1 MSMTDP
7 IADYLTRIRNAQ
19 QAKHKYTDIP
29 ASNLKRKISRILME
43 QGYIKKYI
51 VIDDGRQG
59 IIRIWLK
66 YDQDKNPVITKL
78 IRVSKPG
85 LRQYV
90 DVENLPRV
98 KNNLGIAILTTPRG
112 IITAREAR
120 RQNVG
125 GEVLCYIW

>member
-7 IADYLTRIRNAQ
+7 VADYLTRIRNALH
-19 QAKHKYTDIP
+19 AKYNYVDIP
-29 ASNLKRKISRILME
+29 ASNLKRKMSRILLE

-51 VIDDGRQG
+51 IIKDGKQG
-59 IIRIWLK
+59 LIRIWLK
-66 YDQDKNPVITKL
+66 YDEEKNPVITKI

-85 LRQYV
+85 RRQYV
-90 DVENLPRV
+90 NVNDLPRV
-98 KNNLGIAILTTPRG
+98 KNNLGIAILTTPKG
-112 IITAREAR
+112 VITANEAR

>member
-7 IADYLTRIRNAQ
+7 IADYLTRIRNAL

-29 ASNLKRKISRILME
+29 ASNLKRKLSRILVE

-51 VIDDGRQG
+51 VIDDGKQG
-59 IIRIWLK
+59 LIRIWLK
-66 YDQDKNPVITKL
+66 YDQDNNPVISKL

-85 LRQYV
+85 LRQYSN
-90 DVENLPRV
+90 VENLPRV

-112 IITAREAR
+112 IITAREAK

>member
-19 QAKHKYTDIP
+19 QAKHKYVDIP
-29 ASNLKRKISRILME
+29 ASNMKRKMSRILLE

-51 VIDDGRQG
+51 VIDDGKQG
-59 IIRIWLK
+59 LVRVWLK
-66 YDQDKNPVITKL
+66 YDQYSNPIISKM
-78 IRVSKPG
+78 IRVSTPG
-85 LRQYV
+85 RRKYV
-90 DVENLPRV
+90 DVDNLPRV
-98 KNNLGIAILTTPRG
+98 MNNIGIAIMTTPRG
-112 IITAREAR
+112 VITANEAK

>member
-7 IADYLTRIRNAQ
+7 IADYLTRIRNAL
-19 QAKHKYTDIP
+19 QAKHKYVDIP
-29 ASNLKRKISRILME
+29 ASILKRKISRILVE
-43 QGYIKKYI
+43 QGYLKKYI
-51 VIDDGRQG
+51 LVDDGKQG

-66 YDQDKNPVITKL
+66 YDADNNPIISKL
-78 IRVSKPG
+78 VRVSRPG
-85 LRQYV
+85 LRKYV
-90 DVENLPRV
+90 NVESMPRI
-98 KNNLGIAILTTPRG
+98 KNNLGIAILTTPKG

>member
-7 IADYLTRIRNAQ
+7 IADYLTRIRNALH
-19 QAKHKYTDIP
+19 AKHAFVDIP
-29 ASNLKRKISRILME
+29 SSNIKRKISRILLE

-51 VIDDGRQG
+51 IIDDGKQG
-59 IIRIWLK
+59 FLRIWLK
-66 YDQDKNPVITKL
+66 YDQEKNSIINKM

-85 LRQYV
+85 LRKYV
-90 DVENLPRV
+90 DVEHLPRV
-98 KNNLGIAILTTPRG
+98 MNNLGVAILTTPKG
-112 IITAREAR
+112 IITAREAK